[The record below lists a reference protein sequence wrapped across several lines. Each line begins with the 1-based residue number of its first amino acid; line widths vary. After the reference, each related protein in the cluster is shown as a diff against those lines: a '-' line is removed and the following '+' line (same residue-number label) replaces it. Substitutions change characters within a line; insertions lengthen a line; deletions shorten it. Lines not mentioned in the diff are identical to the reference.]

1 MISLLLALLVTQAA
15 APGARITGTFSDTLV
30 AEGMTMFELRPS
42 ADRDLPGVGDGDQVF
57 KVNLPQFRPPGA
69 RSGLLV
75 AYVASKNGGA
85 LFVDANLDGRLVE
98 KERIPYA
105 AGGTTDE
112 AKEVRIDISTGV
124 PKAPLLPFRCRVI
137 SSNRVSMVFT
147 ASFRVE
153 GHVQIG
159 GWQTKVSMPY
169 DAADN
174 AAAIRRGLIEFD
186 GKSTFINNED
196 VVFHVGDRYVSIA
209 SADFAAR
216 TFVLKEHPAED
227 YRIIDYKP
235 GALLPDFSFVDMEGK
250 TRKLSDF
257 RGQHV
262 LLDFWGT
269 WCGPCI
275 RDLPELQALR
285 KEVRDRGFE
294 IIGMDLEHDKSDA
307 DVRAFLTER
316 GVDWPNTSPAS
327 VKELIQSRFRIM
339 GFPTMILVDPE
350 GRVLAVAGDAHLIIP
365 IVRRALEKR

>member
-1 MISLLLALLVTQAA
+1 
-15 APGARITGTFSDTLV
+15 
-30 AEGMTMFELRPS
+30 
-42 ADRDLPGVGDGDQVF
+42 
-57 KVNLPQFRPPGA
+57 
-69 RSGLLV
+69 
-75 AYVASKNGGA
+75 
-85 LFVDANLDGRLVE
+85 
-98 KERIPYA
+98 
-105 AGGTTDE
+105 
-112 AKEVRIDISTGV
+112 
-124 PKAPLLPFRCRVI
+124 
-137 SSNRVSMVFT
+137 
-147 ASFRVE
+147 
-153 GHVQIG
+153 
-159 GWQTKVSMPY
+159 
-169 DAADN
+169 
-174 AAAIRRGLIEFD
+174 
-186 GKSTFINNED
+186 
-196 VVFHVGDRYVSIA
+196 
-209 SADFAAR
+209 
-216 TFVLKEHPAED
+216 
-227 YRIIDYKP
+227 
-235 GALLPDFSFVDMEGK
+235 MEGK